1 MSSKTWIVQAMSTPE
16 MAEKICCESIF
27 DAARG
32 WAERLFRQGVF
43 VPNGT
48 TVLVRC
54 ADDLVVKRPGPSST
68 GNRSFGMGHN
78 IGIRHAGM
86 SATMYKVKI
95 EIKNAPSFHATLEG
109 IAYEGDSEK
118 EDTRGE

>member
-1 MSSKTWIVQAMSTPE
+1 MSNKTWIVQAMSTPE

-43 VPNGT
+43 VPSGT
-48 TVLVRC
+48 SVLVRC
-54 ADDLVVKRPGPSST
+54 ADDLVQKRPGPSST
-68 GNRSFGMGHN
+68 ANRSFGMGHN

-86 SATMYKVKI
+86 SATTYKVKI
-95 EIKNAPSFHATLEG
+95 EIVNMPSFHASLEG
-109 IAYEGDSEK
+109 VVYEGDTK
-118 EDTRGE
+118 EDPRGE